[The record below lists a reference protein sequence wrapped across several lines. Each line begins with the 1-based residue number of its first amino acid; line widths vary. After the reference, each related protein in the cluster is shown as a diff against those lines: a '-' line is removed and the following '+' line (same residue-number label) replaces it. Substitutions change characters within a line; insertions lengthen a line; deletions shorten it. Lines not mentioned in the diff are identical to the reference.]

1 MDSKKRSQI
10 VLLSLIGLPVAVGL
24 AAELAPEG
32 EQVRR
37 NLYQDRAACERH
49 YSPAQCEPRS
59 GGVGGFHGP
68 YYVADRSA
76 PSARGDP
83 GPGRGGPAFGHQ
95 GGSNRGRGG
104 PAWSY
109 MGQRQQGPARGFRS
123 AVAAYRSG
131 RGTPRAGEAP
141 GG

>member
-68 YYVADRSA
+68 
-76 PSARGDP
+76 RGDCSHCDMDQS
-83 GPGRGGPAFGHQ
+83 RQHGGL
-95 GGSNRGRGG
+95 
-104 PAWSY
+104 
-109 MGQRQQGPARGFRS
+109 
-123 AVAAYRSG
+123 
-131 RGTPRAGEAP
+131 
-141 GG
+141 

>member
-83 GPGRGGPAFGHQ
+83 GPGRGGRPAAIETSTRGGFGAFGRAAHA
-95 GGSNRGRGG
+95 GS
-104 PAWSY
+104 
-109 MGQRQQGPARGFRS
+109 
-123 AVAAYRSG
+123 
-131 RGTPRAGEAP
+131 
-141 GG
+141 